1 MHEDEGKEMQII
13 TENDIDETAA
23 KAYLTA
29 GNDIELLPE
38 VPDNLTVIAAA
49 EILSVSEPT
58 IIRML
63 EDGQIQLKKS
73 AILAYLDH
81 NYLAN
86 RPLNL
91 PQNTP

>member
-1 MHEDEGKEMQII
+1 MQII
-13 TENDIDETAA
+13 TENNIDENAA
-23 KAYLTA
+23 KAYITA
-29 GNDIELLPE
+29 EKDIELLPGIPE
-38 VPDNLTVIAAA
+38 NLTVIAAA
-49 EILSVSEPT
+49 GILSVSEPT
-58 IIRML
+58 ISRML

-73 AILAYLDH
+73 AILAYLNR

>member
-1 MHEDEGKEMQII
+1 MQII
-13 TENDIDETAA
+13 TENDIDETAV

>member
-1 MHEDEGKEMQII
+1 MNII
-13 TENDIDETAA
+13 TETDIDEAAA

-29 GNDIELLPE
+29 ENDIELLPE

-91 PQNTP
+91 TQNTPNYPK

>member
-1 MHEDEGKEMQII
+1 MQII

-91 PQNTP
+91 TQNTP

>member
-1 MHEDEGKEMQII
+1 MPII
-13 TENDIDETAA
+13 TETDIDETAA
-23 KAYLTA
+23 KTYFTA
-29 GNDIELLPE
+29 ENDLNLLPE
-38 VPDNLTVIAAA
+38 IPENLTIIAVAK
-49 EILSVSEPT
+49 ILSVSEPT
-58 IIRML
+58 ITRML

>member
-1 MHEDEGKEMQII
+1 MQII

-73 AILAYLDH
+73 AILAYLER

>member
-1 MHEDEGKEMQII
+1 MQII
-13 TENDIDETAA
+13 TENNIDEAAA
-23 KAYLTA
+23 KAYLTD

-49 EILSVSEPT
+49 EILLVSEPT
-58 IIRML
+58 IVRML

-73 AILAYLDH
+73 AVLAYLDH

-91 PQNTP
+91 TQNTP

>member
-1 MHEDEGKEMQII
+1 MQII
-13 TENDIDETAA
+13 TENDIDEAAA

-58 IIRML
+58 IVRML

>member
-1 MHEDEGKEMQII
+1 MNII
-13 TENDIDETAA
+13 TENDIDEPAA
-23 KAYLTA
+23 KAFITA
-29 GNDIELLPE
+29 EEDLELLPGI
-38 VPDNLTVIAAA
+38 PKKITVIAAA
-49 EILSVSEPT
+49 EILSVSVPT
-58 IIRML
+58 ISRML

>member
-1 MHEDEGKEMQII
+1 MNII
-13 TENDIDETAA
+13 TETDIDEAAA

-29 GNDIELLPE
+29 ENDIELLPE
-38 VPDNLTVIAAA
+38 VPDNLTVIAVA

>member
-1 MHEDEGKEMQII
+1 MNII
-13 TENDIDETAA
+13 TETDIDEAAA
-23 KAYLTA
+23 KTYLTA
-29 GNDIELLPE
+29 ENDIELLPE
-38 VPDNLTVIAAA
+38 VPDDLPVIAAA

-91 PQNTP
+91 TQNTP

>member
-1 MHEDEGKEMQII
+1 MQII

-38 VPDNLTVIAAA
+38 VPDNLTVIATA

>member
-1 MHEDEGKEMQII
+1 MQII

-73 AILAYLDH
+73 AILAYLEH

>member
-1 MHEDEGKEMQII
+1 MQII

-23 KAYLTA
+23 KAYISA
-29 GNDIELLPE
+29 ENDLELLPGIPE
-38 VPDNLTVIAAA
+38 NLTIIAVAK
-49 EILSVSEPT
+49 ILSVSEPT
-58 IIRML
+58 ITRML

-73 AILAYLDH
+73 AILAYLEH

-91 PQNTP
+91 TQNTP

>member
-1 MHEDEGKEMQII
+1 MQII
-13 TENDIDETAA
+13 TENDIDETSA

-91 PQNTP
+91 TQNTP

>member
-1 MHEDEGKEMQII
+1 MQII

>member
-1 MHEDEGKEMQII
+1 MQII
-13 TENDIDETAA
+13 TENNIDETAA
-23 KAYLTA
+23 KAYITA
-29 GNDIELLPE
+29 EKDLELLPGIPE
-38 VPDNLTVIAAA
+38 NLTVLAAV

-58 IIRML
+58 ITRML
-63 EDGQIQLKKS
+63 EEGQIQLKKS

-91 PQNTP
+91 PQNIPD

>member
-1 MHEDEGKEMQII
+1 MQII
-13 TENDIDETAA
+13 TENNIDENAA
-23 KAYLTA
+23 KAYITA
-29 GNDIELLPE
+29 ENDLELLPGIPE
-38 VPDNLTVIAAA
+38 NLTIIAAA

-58 IIRML
+58 ISRML

>member
-1 MHEDEGKEMQII
+1 MQII

-73 AILAYLDH
+73 ALLAYLDH

>member
-1 MHEDEGKEMQII
+1 MNII
-13 TENDIDETAA
+13 TETDIDEAAA

-29 GNDIELLPE
+29 ENGIELLPE

-63 EDGQIQLKKS
+63 EDGQIQLRKS

>member
-1 MHEDEGKEMQII
+1 MQII
-13 TENDIDETAA
+13 TKNDIDETAA

-63 EDGQIQLKKS
+63 EDDQIQLKKS

>member
-1 MHEDEGKEMQII
+1 MQII

-29 GNDIELLPE
+29 GNDVELLPE

>member
-1 MHEDEGKEMQII
+1 MQII
-13 TENDIDETAA
+13 TENDIDEAAA

-29 GNDIELLPE
+29 GSDIELLPE

>member
-1 MHEDEGKEMQII
+1 MQII

-73 AILAYLDH
+73 AILTYLDH

>member
-1 MHEDEGKEMQII
+1 MQII

-38 VPDNLTVIAAA
+38 VPDKLTVIAAA

-91 PQNTP
+91 TQNTP